1 MAVIEMQYPSL
12 LNGVSQQT
20 PRERTNGQLTE
31 QNNMMS
37 DPVTGL
43 RRRPGLKRQTS
54 KSTQAYAPNQIYSQY
69 LQIGD
74 TSVNVVINTASG
86 TLHVYDTQW
95 TQKLSYQ
102 DNYFKATDA
111 KSINVTNNS
120 GLGWIL
126 NKEQK
131 PTTVASTKSNPG
143 KSGFITIKT
152 GAFLK
157 EYQFRIAYKRG
168 SSTGQVDINYQTPKG
183 DASGDAAIS
192 VPESIAGRL
201 KDLIQDGKTFQDG
214 NNAATGSHNLNSYMT
229 VYQEGPTLF
238 LTLKSSTSAQDY
250 IKITNKS
257 GSSYASAS
265 SAGKVRDTTQIPA
278 SIPSQGDGWILGVG
292 TSNSAMEYYSW
303 NYDTLAWDECGSYDS
318 ITAIQNMPR
327 QLSVQD
333 GQVKCK
339 AVDFEGRSAGDD
351 QNNPYPYF
359 VSNGITGIGTFM
371 GRLVL
376 LSGAYVC
383 LSASRYPTRTM
394 RSTVTDVL
402 DSDPIELASGSASSA
417 SFEHAVQFNKDLIVF
432 ASTHQAVIPTG
443 TTALTP
449 TNAMLV
455 LTAQQ
460 SVDTTARPSV
470 VGQTLMYATPISS
483 QYFGVGELTP
493 SNYTNSVYT
502 PQNLTDHI
510 PKYFKGKCR
519 QIISGGSINMALFS
533 STTNYKQI
541 YVHEYFWSGTQRQ
554 QVAWHKWTFPVQV
567 CSMHFAKDKII
578 FVLKQSG
585 TSYIVASIDP
595 RSSQYLTS
603 RNTKPFLDFCE
614 QLAVTNKKITLPSWL
629 SSAQKIV
636 FASTTEGL
644 QCQPVICTKNDDGT
658 YTPHRSYKTSTIFCG
673 VPYESRAVP
682 NSPILFTGQNR
693 RMISDTKDT
702 LIYATITTQNTGY
715 FNIGVSD
722 DRSIETRKN
731 TRSPI
736 LWSSKDLDLNQQ
748 KIASVYDTIVPCRTN
763 AHTTNLQIYTDG
775 TKELNILTLVYTLRI
790 HTKSRRRQM

>member
-1 MAVIEMQYPSL
+1 MAVIELQYPSL

-31 QNNMMS
+31 QTNMMS

-54 KSTQAYAPNQIYSQY
+54 STASTFQPNQIYSQY

-74 TSVNVVINTASG
+74 TAVNVIINTADG
-86 TLHVYDTQW
+86 TLQAYDVNW
-95 TQKLSYQ
+95 VKKLTYQ
-102 DNYFKATDA
+102 DNYFKAADA
-111 KSINVTNNS
+111 RSINVTNNS

-131 PTTVASTKSNPG
+131 PTTVASTKTSSK

-157 EYQFRIAYKRG
+157 QYSFKIQIKRG
-168 SSTGQVDINYQTPKG
+168 DHTESVDLTYQTPKG
-183 DASGDAAIS
+183 DAAGDAAIS
-192 VPESIAGRL
+192 VPESIAERIQ
-201 KDLIQDGKTFQDG
+201 DLIQKGNTFMDG
-214 NNAATGSHNLNSYMT
+214 NNTPAGSHTLNNYMS
-229 VYQEGPTLF
+229 VWSEGPTLF
-238 LTLKSSTSAQDY
+238 LQLKNSTSDQDF
-250 IKITNKS
+250 IKVTNKS
-257 GSSYASAS
+257 GSSYASGS
-265 SAGKVRDTTQIPA
+265 SAGTVRDTTEIPS
-278 SIPSQGDGWILGVG
+278 SIPEQGDGWILGVG
-292 TSNSAMEYYSW
+292 TSESAMQYYAW

-327 QLSVQD
+327 QLSVQE

-339 AVDFEGRSAGDD
+339 VVDFEGRNSGDD

-359 VSNGITGIGTFM
+359 VTNGITGIGTFM

-402 DSDPIELASGSASSA
+402 DSDPIQLASGSASSA

-455 LTAQQ
+455 LTSQQ
-460 SVDTTARPSV
+460 SIDTTARPSV
-470 VGQTLMYATPISS
+470 VGQTLMYATPISTD
-483 QYFGVGELTP
+483 YFGVSQLTP

-533 STTNYKQI
+533 SSQDYREI
-541 YVHEYFWSGTQRQ
+541 YVHEYFWSGTERQ
-554 QVAWHKWTFPVQV
+554 QVAWHKWTFPLDV

-578 FVLKQSG
+578 FILKQDD
-585 TSYIVASIDP
+585 TTYVVASIDP
-595 RSSQYLTS
+595 RSSQYLTT
-603 RNTKPFLDFCE
+603 RNTKPFLDFCDVYDVE
-614 QLAVTNKKITLPSWL
+614 DGKITLTSL
-629 SSAQKIV
+629 LNSFKKVTFS
-636 FASTTEGL
+636 STTEGL
-644 QCQPVICTKNDDGT
+644 ECQPIACTKNDDGT
-658 YTPHRSYKTSTIFCG
+658 YTPHKSYKTKTIFVG
-673 VPYESRAVP
+673 VPYESKAIP
-682 NSPILFTGQNR
+682 NSPILFVGQSR

-702 LIYATITTQNTGY
+702 LIYTTITTQNTGY
-715 FNIGVSD
+715 FNIAVSD
-722 DRSIETRKN
+722 DRSIQKSN
-731 TRSPI
+731 STRSPI
-736 LWSSKDLDLNQQ
+736 LWSSKDLDLNNQ
-748 KIASVYDTIVPCRTN
+748 KIGSVYDTIVPCRTN
-763 AHTTNLQIYTDG
+763 AHTTNVQIYTDG

-790 HTKSRRRQM
+790 HQKSRRKQM